1 MITGICVWSIVMSLE
16 SQSNTRISTSKS
28 LSDLSLLIKSNPIL
42 AITFAIALFS
52 LAGVPPLAGF
62 YAKMQ
67 IFLASVESCM
77 FFIATIGILSS
88 VISTFYYIRIVK
100 IMYFES
106 STSGKLYHPIKSN
119 ISILIVCLF
128 YFLLFLFI
136 NPTFIYL
143 ISHKIVLFLTT
154 KMI

>member
-16 SQSNTRISTSKS
+16 SQSNTKISTSRN

-88 VISTFYYIRIVK
+88 VISTFYYIRIIK
-100 IMYFES
+100 TLYFDKVLVWNFYQPINQ
-106 STSGKLYHPIKSN
+106 GKSLVLGLSFF
-119 ISILIVCLF
+119 LIV
-128 YFLLFLFI
+128 LLFQF
-136 NPTFIYL
+136 
-143 ISHKIVLFLTT
+143 V
-154 KMI
+154 